1 MINIKEKTRGKIV
14 TKVTRIDYDSVI
26 DRLNLDTVIYPK
38 TIVSDMIL
46 RYVRS
51 AENTKG
57 SNMETLYNVIKGEVE
72 ASEFIIRQPSAVVG
86 VPISRL
92 KFKKNVLVAAI
103 LRDGEVII
111 PRGYDTIE
119 IGDAVVIVSKV
130 TGLQDVTDILE

>member
-1 MINIKEKTRGKIV
+1 M
-14 TKVTRIDYDSVI
+14 DYDSVI
-26 DRLNLDTVIYPK
+26 NKLDLDTVIYPK
-38 TIVSDMIL
+38 TIVSDMII

-51 AENTKG
+51 AKNTRG

-86 VPISRL
+86 VPISHLR
-92 KFKKNVLVAAI
+92 FKRNVLVAAI